1 MCKLFLLFSL
11 AILSGCGTN
20 TGGNTNKNAPVFI
33 RPEPNNAVKT
43 AGEKGDKV
51 LSGLGKNTI
60 NEPKVLSGSGK
71 NTKYFIIS
79 ESDLRL
85 IATNTNQDALN
96 KLLGGNT
103 NESGLNIKEKEP
115 KVNESEPNKPTAIP
129 LQLIEIPA
137 EPQKKEGAAINF
149 YSILIF
155 VFLFVAAYITLFYL
169 YKKNIKK

>member
-1 MCKLFLLFSL
+1 MYKLFLPFSL

-20 TGGNTNKNAPVFI
+20 TGGNPNKNAPIFV
-33 RPEPNNAVKT
+33 RPEPNNAVKV
-43 AGEKGDKV
+43 EKV
-51 LSGLGKNTI
+51 PSN

-71 NTKYFIIS
+71 NTKYFIVS

-85 IATNTNQDALN
+85 IAGNTNQDALN
-96 KLLGGNT
+96 KLLEPKT
-103 NESGLNIKEKEP
+103 NESGLNIKENKP
-115 KVNESEPNKPTAIP
+115 NVNQPEPNKPTVIP

-137 EPQKKEGAAINF
+137 EPQKKEGETINF

-155 VFLFVAAYITLFYL
+155 ALLFAAAYITLFYF

>member
-1 MCKLFLLFSL
+1 MYKLFLLFSL

-20 TGGNTNKNAPVFI
+20 TGGNPNKNAPIFI

-43 AGEKGDKV
+43 VGEKGDKV

-71 NTKYFIIS
+71 NTKYFILS

-85 IATNTNQDALN
+85 IAGNTNQDALN
-96 KLLGGNT
+96 KLLEPKT
-103 NESGLNIKEKEP
+103 NDISLNIKENKP
-115 KVNESEPNKPTAIP
+115 NVNQPEPNKPTVIP
-129 LQLIEIPA
+129 LQLIEIPS
-137 EPQKKEGAAINF
+137 EPQKKESSGIHF
-149 YSILIF
+149 DSILIF
-155 VFLFVAAYITLFYL
+155 ALLFAAAYITLFYL

>member
-1 MCKLFLLFSL
+1 MYRFFLPLSL

-20 TGGNTNKNAPVFI
+20 TGGNTNKNAPIFV

-43 AGEKGDKV
+43 VGEKGDKV
-51 LSGLGKNTI
+51 F
-60 NEPKVLSGSGK
+60 SGSGK
-71 NTKYFIIS
+71 NTKYFIVS

-96 KLLGGNT
+96 KLLGANT
-103 NESGLNIKEKEP
+103 NESGLNINENKQ
-115 KVNESEPNKPTAIP
+115 KVNDSEPNKPTVIP

-137 EPQKKEGAAINF
+137 EPQKKEGEAINF

-155 VFLFVAAYITLFYL
+155 VLLFAAAYITLFYF
-169 YKKNIKK
+169 YKRNNQK

>member
-1 MCKLFLLFSL
+1 MYKLFLPFSL

-20 TGGNTNKNAPVFI
+20 TGGNPNKNAPIFV

-43 AGEKGDKV
+43 VSEKGDKV

-71 NTKYFIIS
+71 NTKYFIVS

-85 IATNTNQDALN
+85 IAGNTNQDALN
-96 KLLGGNT
+96 KLLEPKT
-103 NESGLNIKEKEP
+103 NESGPNIKEKEP
-115 KVNESEPNKPTAIP
+115 NVNQPEPNKPTVIP

-137 EPQKKEGAAINF
+137 EPQKKEGEAINF

-155 VFLFVAAYITLFYL
+155 ALLFAAAYITLFYF

>member
-1 MCKLFLLFSL
+1 MYKLFLPFSL

-20 TGGNTNKNAPVFI
+20 TGVNTNKNAPIFV
-33 RPEPNNAVKT
+33 RPEPNNAVKSV
-43 AGEKGDKV
+43 GEKGDKV
-51 LSGLGKNTI
+51 FSGSGKNTI

-71 NTKYFIIS
+71 NTKYFIVS

-96 KLLGGNT
+96 KLLEPKT
-103 NESGLNIKEKEP
+103 NESGLNIKENKP
-115 KVNESEPNKPTAIP
+115 NVNQPEPNKPTVIP

-137 EPQKKEGAAINF
+137 EPQKKEGEAINF

-155 VFLFVAAYITLFYL
+155 VLLFAAAYITLFYF

>member
-1 MCKLFLLFSL
+1 MYRFFLPLSL
-11 AILSGCGTN
+11 AILAGCGTN
-20 TGGNTNKNAPVFI
+20 TGGNTNKNAPIFV

-43 AGEKGDKV
+43 VSEKGDKV

-71 NTKYFIIS
+71 NTKYFIVS

-96 KLLGGNT
+96 KVLGPNT
-103 NESGLNIKEKEP
+103 NDIGLNIKEKEP
-115 KVNESEPNKPTAIP
+115 NVNQPQPNKPTVIP

-137 EPQKKEGAAINF
+137 EPQKKEGEAINF

-155 VFLFVAAYITLFYL
+155 VLLFAAAYITLFYL

>member
-1 MCKLFLLFSL
+1 MYKLFLPFSL

-20 TGGNTNKNAPVFI
+20 TGGNPNKNAPIFV
-33 RPEPNNAVKT
+33 RPEPNNAVKV
-43 AGEKGDKV
+43 EKV
-51 LSGLGKNTI
+51 PSN

-71 NTKYFIIS
+71 NTKYFIVS

-85 IATNTNQDALN
+85 IAQNTNQDALN
-96 KLLGGNT
+96 KLLEPKT
-103 NESGLNIKEKEP
+103 NEIPLNINENKQ

-137 EPQKKEGAAINF
+137 EPQKKEGASIHFN
-149 YSILIF
+149 SILIF
-155 VFLFVAAYITLFYL
+155 VLLFAAAYGILFYL

>member
-1 MCKLFLLFSL
+1 MYRFFLPFSL

-20 TGGNTNKNAPVFI
+20 TGGNTNKNAPIFV
-33 RPEPNNAVKT
+33 RPEPNNAVKV
-43 AGEKGDKV
+43 EKV
-51 LSGLGKNTI
+51 PSN

-71 NTKYFIIS
+71 NTKYFIVS

-96 KLLGGNT
+96 KLLEPKT
-103 NESGLNIKEKEP
+103 NDISLNIKENKP
-115 KVNESEPNKPTAIP
+115 NVNQPEPNKPTAIP
-129 LQLIEIPA
+129 IQLIEIPA

-149 YSILIF
+149 NSILIF
-155 VFLFVAAYITLFYL
+155 VLLFAAAYITLFYF